1 MTDVIRLLTTEDIQK
16 AISMSEAIGL
26 MKDAFIQLSAGSAS
40 APLRT
45 KIEMPQANGTALF
58 MPAYLPK
65 NEQFS
70 LKAVSLFK
78 NNPSRGLPLIHAL
91 VVLFDAIDGKPLALI
106 NGETLTALRTG
117 AASGLATDLL
127 ARVDSQIAFIFG
139 AGVQGRS
146 QLEAICC
153 VRTIRKAY
161 IFDIRR
167 EVAEIFS
174 QEMSQKLDFPV
185 KVADSMDLL
194 RQADVICAATT
205 SPQPVFQHEYL
216 KSSVHINAVGSYKPN
231 EREIPGE
238 TIQKAKIVVDQRQ
251 ACLSEAGD
259 IVLPIQEGLITPDY
273 IYAEI
278 GEIAAGIK
286 QGRSKQNEITLFK
299 SVGNAVQD
307 LAVASR
313 LLENAAKLSLGQD
326 VRL

>member
-1 MTDVIRLLTTEDIQK
+1 MQNIIALSSVDIKK
-16 AISMSEAIGL
+16 AIAMSEAIGL
-26 MKDAFIQLSAGSAS
+26 MKDAFIKLSIGSAS
-40 APLRT
+40 APLRI
-45 KIEMPQANGTALF
+45 KIDMPQANGTALF
-58 MPAYLPK
+58 MPAYLPRY
-65 NEQFS
+65 EQFS

-78 NNPSRGLPLIHAL
+78 DNPSRELPLIHAL
-91 VVLFDAIDGKPLALI
+91 VLLFDAIDGRPLALM
-106 NGETLTALRTG
+106 NGETITALRTG

-127 ARVDSQIAFIFG
+127 ARKDSQIAFIFG
-139 AGVQGRS
+139 AGTQGRS
-146 QLEAICC
+146 QLEAISC

-161 IFDIRR
+161 IFDTHR

-185 KVADSMDLL
+185 VVADSMDLL
-194 RQADVICAATT
+194 HQADVICTATT
-205 SPQPVFQHEYL
+205 SPQPVFQHAYL
-216 KSSVHINAVGSYKPN
+216 KSGVHINAIGSYKPT

-238 TIQKAKIVVDQRQ
+238 TIQTAKIIVDQRQ

-259 IVLPIQEGLITPDY
+259 IVIPIQEGLITPDY

-286 QGRSKQNEITLFK
+286 QGRSTQDEITLFK

-313 LLENAAKLSLGQD
+313 LLENAAKLSLGQE
-326 VRL
+326 VIL